1 MKEYIFPFTAIVG
14 QDKMKL
20 SLILNAIDPRI
31 GGVLVKGERGTA
43 KSTAA
48 RALADLLP
56 QQKVITGCRFGCDP
70 DDPSHYCDDCRA
82 LYTDTAPET
91 GSRRT
96 PFVNLPIS
104 VTEDRLVGTIDI
116 EKALTDGKKHFE
128 SGLFAEVN
136 RGILYVDEVNLLDD
150 HIVDTLLDAAAMGIN
165 HVEREGISFSH
176 PARFII
182 IGTMNPEEGDLR
194 PQLLDRFAHS
204 VVIRGVSEPSERVEI
219 ITRTIAFEQDPEA
232 FCVSFTARQ
241 KELAGRIISAQKR
254 LADVSYTKFDLYS
267 IAELTSSF
275 GLEGH
280 RADIVILKTARALA
294 AFENRG
300 EISMEDITRAAELTV
315 PHRIVSGHGTDG
327 DITPEEIGKR
337 SLQILTEIPKNAFPN
352 EEPEEFSDK
361 KKALN

>member
-1 MKEYIFPFTAIVG
+1 MKEYVFPFTAIVG
-14 QDKMKL
+14 QEKMKL

-70 DDPSHYCDDCRA
+70 DDPLHYCDDCRT
-82 LYTDTAPET
+82 LYAEAAPET

-128 SGLFAEVN
+128 AGLFAAVN

-165 HVEREGISFSH
+165 RVEREGISFSH

-219 ITRTIAFEQDPEA
+219 ISRTIAFEQDPEA
-232 FCVSFTARQ
+232 FCASYAARQ
-241 KELAGRIISAQKR
+241 QELAERITRAQKH
-254 LADVSYTKFDLYS
+254 LPEVSYTKFDLFS
-267 IAELTSSF
+267 IASLTASF

-294 AFENRG
+294 AFENRN
-300 EISMEDITRAAELTV
+300 EISPEDITRAAELTV
-315 PHRIVSGHGTDG
+315 PHRIVSGHGSDG
-327 DITPEEIGKR
+327 DISPEEIGKR
-337 SLQILTEIPKNAFPN
+337 SLQLLTEIPKSAFPN

-361 KKALN
+361 KKVLN